1 MTALNAALAGQAVDV
16 TPTSDNGPAQT
27 TEAVVEAVEISAPA
41 PDAFPEEET
50 EPTAPV
56 AAAPVVEL
64 APRTAPVAKTAAAPE
79 AKAKPAA
86 TSDAKKDD
94 ETIRVSLS
102 RLEKLGDLVG
112 ELVIL
117 QSVVERALV
126 QQPSEAKTRR
136 SLSKLC
142 KDIQEISM
150 ALRMVPVAGAFQKL
164 QRIVRDTS
172 KTLNKKVDLKLLGE
186 ETEIDRTVLEH
197 LGDPL
202 VHLIRNAVDQGIEL
216 PHDRLLAGKTENG
229 TVEVM
234 AFHEGSNLVIQITD
248 DGKGMDPNFLKTK
261 GTSFPLARMSLIMS
275 RPFPSGIEMSQRT
288 AA

>member
-1 MTALNAALAGQAVDV
+1 M
-16 TPTSDNGPAQT
+16 
-27 TEAVVEAVEISAPA
+27 
-41 PDAFPEEET
+41 
-50 EPTAPV
+50 
-56 AAAPVVEL
+56 
-64 APRTAPVAKTAAAPE
+64 KTAAAPE

-86 TSDAKKDD
+86 TTDAKKDD

-202 VHLIRNAVDQGIEL
+202 VHLIRNAVDHGIEL

-248 DGKGMDPNFLKTK
+248 DGKGMDPNFLMTK
-261 GTSFPLARMSLIMS
+261 GTSFPLARM
-275 RPFPSGIEMSQRT
+275 
-288 AA
+288 